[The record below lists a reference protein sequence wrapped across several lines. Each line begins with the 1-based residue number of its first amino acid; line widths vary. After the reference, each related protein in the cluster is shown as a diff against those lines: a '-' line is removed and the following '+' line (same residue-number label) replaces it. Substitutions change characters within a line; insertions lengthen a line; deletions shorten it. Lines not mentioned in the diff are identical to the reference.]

1 MLRIE
6 EDFELE
12 LRSLPGVLNVGFE
25 RDDDGGV
32 TAVTLVT
39 NAPNRE
45 EITTV
50 AEQIAA
56 LYYPEARVVVDDV
69 NRLTEATLGGRGGAR
84 AALVRADCD
93 ATSGACEVVLNFA
106 GRLATGR
113 AASGPLIG
121 GVEATLA
128 ALRQLSFEIPF
139 TLLSVSHMIA
149 VRNWPVVVV
158 LRSTQGGQDRF
169 GIAQSDNDVLAAAR
183 ATLSAINRLPV
194 TAKSNGADH

>member
-1 MLRIE
+1 M
-6 EDFELE
+6 
-12 LRSLPGVLNVGFE
+12 LNVGFE
-25 RDDDGGV
+25 RDEEGAV
-32 TAVTLVT
+32 ERVTLVT
-39 NAPNRE
+39 NASNRE

-50 AEQIAA
+50 AEQISA
-56 LYYPEARVVVDDV
+56 LYYPDARVVVDDV
-69 NRLTEATLGGRGGAR
+69 NRLTEATIGGRGGAR
-84 AALVRADCD
+84 AALVRAECD
-93 ATSGACEVVLNFA
+93 VKDVACEVVLNFA

-113 AASGPLIG
+113 AGSGPLIG

-128 ALRQLSFEIPF
+128 ALRQLGFEIPF

-183 ATLSAINRLPV
+183 ATLSALNRLPMN
-194 TAKSNGADH
+194 AKANGTDH

>member
-25 RDDDGGV
+25 RDEDGGV
-32 TAVTLVT
+32 TTVTLVT

-50 AEQIAA
+50 AQQISA
-56 LYYPEARVVVDDV
+56 LYYPEAHVVVDDV

-84 AALVRADCD
+84 AALVRAECD
-93 ATSGACEVVLNFA
+93 AQGVCEVVLNFA

-113 AASGPLIG
+113 APSGPLIG
-121 GVEATLA
+121 GVEATLG
-128 ALRQLSFEIPF
+128 ALRQLGFEIPF

-158 LRSTQGGQDRF
+158 LRSTQGGADRF
-169 GIAQSDNDVLAAAR
+169 GIAQSDHDVLAASR
-183 ATLSAINRLPV
+183 ATLSALNRLPMS
-194 TAKSNGADH
+194 AHNNGATH